1 MAVLEAIS
9 SSLGEFVPVVDLVCG
24 PFGWPAGR
32 AETHWRVLLGKEP
45 KPKPRGFSTPGT
57 PVINQQGAA
66 DLVAFGLSRHRAWVV
81 GQRPLGCSL
90 GCSLECCGWPLGGL
104 LEAVLR
110 PLGCLFWGSWGPLGA
125 LLGPPGGLLRRKAG
139 FFSVWCRAGAPLGLV
154 LGASWV
160 VLGGSW
166 AVLGP
171 SWRPLGP
178 SWDGLRGSL
187 GHLGASLGLFGAS
200 WGRFEAPW
208 GSFEVLLRAPG
219 VSCGLSGAS
228 RGGSEATILVRG
240 VKKSP
245 SGGPRGKPRKRPGA
259 PRSAREFGG
268 LGP

>member
-1 MAVLEAIS
+1 M
-9 SSLGEFVPVVDLVCG
+9 
-24 PFGWPAGR
+24 
-32 AETHWRVLLGKEP
+32 
-45 KPKPRGFSTPGT
+45 
-57 PVINQQGAA
+57 
-66 DLVAFGLSRHRAWVV
+66 AFGLSRHRAWVV

-110 PLGCLFWGSWGPLGA
+110 PLGRVFWSSWGLLGA
-125 LLGPPGGLLRRKAG
+125 LLGLPGGLLRRKAG

-160 VLGGSW
+160 VLGGSWAVLGPSW

-245 SGGPRGKPRKRPGA
+245 SGGPRGKPRKRPAA